1 MTKFYSIAALV
12 FILLGLIAYANILNT
27 FFLSDDFE
35 LVNLV
40 RTGGPFGVWTHTGNG
55 FFRPLISLSLFLDYR
70 FYGLNPFGFH
80 LTNVVLHA
88 LNAVLVSIVA
98 TLTYPL
104 YQKRVASR
112 IISIFVGLA
121 FLVFPSH
128 TEAVSWIS
136 GRTDVIATFF
146 CLVSLVAYLVY
157 DRHGRFFYLGLSLLA
172 FLGALLSKE
181 SVITFPFVLIGYV
194 LSKKVIESKIQ
205 PGFSKARWML
215 LYFFVL
221 GIYFLARYI
230 SIGSFIG
237 GYGHQV
243 HLNFDILHLLRSLN
257 FFLLR
262 TVLPAMSAEV
272 WDVIFDVQKVVLI
285 PLIGI
290 GVGSILIA
298 KKARLSVDTLKSS
311 LFFLFAF
318 LVSLVP
324 VLNLGI
330 SGNVMRERL
339 LYWPSVF
346 SILWI
351 VYVVACFVGARKA
364 WPIVMIG
371 ILSFGQIL
379 LYHSNENWRKAAR
392 IAQSIVHSMS
402 IIEKDNSLVIL
413 NLPDNHRGAY
423 VFRNGIEHVLPL
435 FYDLTD
441 LDVVVVSRHSVYDLS
456 DRVSVAKINPNSY
469 SVALL
474 NPQSQF
480 MSNTPAVVSTGP
492 FVWGEIQD
500 FGPNSYI
507 WNFSVKARPH
517 ILLAYSDG
525 QLIPVQ

>member
-1 MTKFYSIAALV
+1 MTKFYSITALV
-12 FILLGLIAYANILNT
+12 FILLGLIAYANILDA

-40 RTGGPFGVWTHTGNG
+40 RTGGPFGVWTHAVSG

-112 IISIFVGLA
+112 IIAIFVGLA

-194 LSKKVIESKIQ
+194 LSKQLLGSEMRSELC
-205 PGFSKARWML
+205 KARWIL
-215 LYFFVL
+215 SHFFVL

-243 HLNFDILHLLRSLN
+243 HLNFDVLHLLRSLN

-262 TVLPAMSAEV
+262 AVLPAMSTEV
-272 WDVIFDVQKVVLI
+272 WDVIFDVQKIVLI

-298 KKARLSVDTLKSS
+298 KKARLSVDNLKSS

-346 SILWI
+346 STLWI

-364 WPIVMIG
+364 WSIVMI
-371 ILSFGQIL
+371 ITLSFGQIL
-379 LYHSNENWRKAAR
+379 LYHSNENWRKAAK
-392 IAQSIVHSMS
+392 ITESIVHDLSS
-402 IIEKDNSLVIL
+402 IKTDDPLIIL
-413 NLPDNHRGAY
+413 NLPDNYRGAY
-423 VFRNGIEHVLPL
+423 ILRNGIEHVLPL

-441 LDVVVVSRHSVYDLS
+441 LDVVVISYHDVHDPS
-456 DRVSVAKINPNSY
+456 DRVSCVQIAPNLY
-469 SVALL
+469 QVELL
-474 NPQSQF
+474 NPAAQF
-480 MSNTPAVVSTGP
+480 TPTGP
-492 FVWGEIQD
+492 TIHHAYFTVRD
-500 FGPNSYI
+500 LGPGGYNLSLTGDE
-507 WNFSVKARPH
+507 PQT
-517 ILLAYSDG
+517 LLMYSAS
-525 QLIPVQ
+525 QLVVVPR